1 MYMAGI
7 GVMASKQNDW
17 MINLF
22 LLFGK
27 NIDHRKKNINTVRNK
42 PLNGDS
48 NGWRFFKGLLYE
60 YRLELR

>member
-17 MINLF
+17 MTTLF

-27 NIDHRKKNINTVRNK
+27 NIDNGKNKTPTR
-42 PLNGDS
+42 
-48 NGWRFFKGLLYE
+48 
-60 YRLELR
+60 

>member
-1 MYMAGI
+1 MAGI

-27 NIDHRKKNINTVRNK
+27 NIDHRKNK
-42 PLNGDS
+42 TS
-48 NGWRFFKGLLYE
+48 TR
-60 YRLELR
+60 